1 MMEKT
6 GRLGFGGWLKFLFR
20 TVLYSVLLFIIASV
34 AMVSS
39 ENPSVKD
46 GFPTISLT
54 CSDQR
59 HPGQRLQWYAHRL

>member
-46 GFPTISLT
+46 GFPTISFLIPFVAGIAAWM
-54 CSDQR
+54 DR
-59 HPGQRLQWYAHRL
+59 NR